1 LRDTRKFFYGGYLF
15 TYFIFMVVDR
25 KSIEQN
31 IIALLGIEALPID
44 QKIALINKMVDLIE
58 QRVIVRILQNLP
70 KEVGDQFAEAVEKE
84 HMDIVA
90 RIMKE
95 HVSHLAVLLD
105 EEIERLKHEM
115 VGVVETL
122 GT

>member
-1 LRDTRKFFYGGYLF
+1 
-15 TYFIFMVVDR
+15 
-25 KSIEQN
+25 
-31 IIALLGIEALPID
+31 
-44 QKIALINKMVDLIE
+44 
-58 QRVIVRILQNLP
+58 
-70 KEVGDQFAEAVEKE
+70 
-84 HMDIVA
+84 
-90 RIMKE
+90 MKE